1 LGTLVIRDGEGAG
14 GEHPLDGE
22 VVVGRQ
28 PGAAGL
34 ALADPGVSRRH
45 AAVRE
50 SAGSITVEDLGSSN
64 GTFVNGRPISGE
76 VELADGDE
84 IQIGG
89 TMISVHSSE
98 AATALLGGAAPPTA
112 QHPGPAAPP
121 PPAPPPPRAQPEAAP
136 GRLGPGPNEGGDNI
150 PALAAVFLGPLSI
163 VLVLFTTGGAFF
175 FSLVCAI
182 AAIVLGNI
190 GMRNVDRGRTDK
202 HRSLAHIGRITGI
215 IGAVLS
221 VLALIAFVIVASAL
235 DATEDSL
242 SGLID
247 RIEEEIDGAELPDV
261 DAPDV
266 DAPEAPEAPS
276 DQGGG
281 AESP

>member
-1 LGTLVIRDGEGAG
+1 LGTLVIREGDGAG

-22 VVVGRQ
+22 LVLGRE

-34 ALADPGVSRRH
+34 LLEDPGISRRH

-50 SAGSITVEDLGSSN
+50 RAGAITVEDLGSSN
-64 GTFVNGRPISGE
+64 GTFVNGERITGE

-84 IQIGG
+84 IQLGG
-89 TMISVHSSE
+89 TVISVHGSE
-98 AATALLGGAAPPTA
+98 AATAFLGSGAPPTA
-112 QHPGPAAPP
+112 AHPGPAAPP
-121 PPAPPPPRAQPEAAP
+121 PIQPRPDRGQPEVAP

-163 VLVLFTTGGAFF
+163 VLVLFTSGGAFF
-175 FSLVCAI
+175 LSLVCAI
-182 AAIVLGNI
+182 AAIVLGRV
-190 GMRNVDRGRTDK
+190 GMRNVDRGRTAK

-221 VLALIAFVIVASAL
+221 VIALIVFVIVASAL

-247 RIEEEIDGAELPDV
+247 RIEEEIEGTELPDV

-266 DAPEAPEAPS
+266 DSPDSPGSPS
-276 DQGGG
+276 DEGGG
-281 AESP
+281 VETP